1 MDEISKIHVGLDV
14 HKDSI
19 AIGVAEP
26 GRGPGRLVTK
36 ITHHV
41 PKLLLQL
48 SKLGRP
54 EQLHI
59 VYEAG
64 PTGFGLARALHARG
78 YSCEVI
84 APSKTP
90 RKPGNRV
97 KTDAR
102 DCIALAQYSRS
113 ADLRPVWIP
122 DAGDEA
128 IRDLSR
134 AREDAVNARSQ
145 ARLQLKSFLLRH
157 DVRYSGKTSWG
168 TAHYRWLAQLKFDA
182 TPAQIAFTEYYLAVQ
197 AADQRVQRMTQ
208 ALEETAKQWRFAD
221 VVAALQALRG
231 VALTTAVGLVAE
243 LGDFGRFEHPRQLM
257 SFLGL
262 VPSEYSSGERTCRG
276 SITKAGNTHV
286 RRLLTEAA
294 WQYRFPARISRA
306 AQIRQEGLSTEVRSI
321 AWKAQMRLSRRFAAL
336 NKRGLQVNKI
346 CIAIA
351 RELAGFIWAIGRR
364 AQHEIATKPHS

>member
-1 MDEISKIHVGLDV
+1 MDKISKIHVGLDV

-19 AIGVAEP
+19 VIGVAEP
-26 GRGPGRLVTK
+26 GREPGRLACK

-41 PKLLLQL
+41 PKLVQQL
-48 SKLGRP
+48 AKLGTT

-113 ADLRPVWIP
+113 GDLRPVWIP

-128 IRDLSR
+128 VRDLSR

-168 TAHYRWLAQLKFDA
+168 TAHYRWLAELKFDA
-182 TPAQIAFTEYYLAVQ
+182 TPAQTAFTEYYLTVQ

-231 VALTTAVGLVAE
+231 VALTTAVGVVAE

-351 RELAGFIWAIGRR
+351 RELAGFIWAVGRR
-364 AQHEIATKPHS
+364 AQHEMAMKPHA